1 MRAPF
6 TGRCGRKVKCVAN
19 VLSQDTLE
27 DVQQSLD
34 GLRMLIPHSGGTL
47 AERFLLINSISQQL
61 VLCTGCSIKNR
72 VQNPHCALTSR

>member
-1 MRAPF
+1 MRAPL
-6 TGRCGRKVKCVAN
+6 TERCGRNVKCVAN

-47 AERFLLINSISQQL
+47 AERF
-61 VLCTGCSIKNR
+61 
-72 VQNPHCALTSR
+72 